1 MEEEELIM
9 NNLNFDPGLR
19 QAFTR
24 QTHQRLLAESTSAR
38 LAKSVKTKNP
48 GLRDA
53 KQFSLAAK
61 FKIIGQLMRE
71 TGSEIITIMRAKIDI
86 LNA

>member
-1 MEEEELIM
+1 M

-24 QTHQRLLAESTSAR
+24 QTHQRLLTESTSAR

-48 GLRDA
+48 GLSDA
-53 KQFSLAAK
+53 KQFSLVAK
-61 FKIIGQLMRE
+61 LKIIGQLMRE
-71 TGSEIITIMRAKIDI
+71 SGSDIITIVRAKNDT

>member
-1 MEEEELIM
+1 M
-9 NNLNFDPGLR
+9 NGLNFDPGVR
-19 QAFTR
+19 QAFTW
-24 QTHQRLLAESTSAR
+24 QTHQRLLAESTNAR

-61 FKIIGQLMRE
+61 FKIAGGGIASIVSVE
-71 TGSEIITIMRAKIDI
+71 
-86 LNA
+86 

>member
-1 MEEEELIM
+1 M
-9 NNLNFDPGLR
+9 NGLNFDPGLR
-19 QAFTR
+19 QAFTQ
-24 QTHQRLLAESTSAR
+24 QTHQRLLAESSHAR
-38 LAKSVKTKNP
+38 LAKSVKAKNP

-71 TGSEIITIMRAKIDI
+71 TGSDIITIMRAKNDT

>member
-1 MEEEELIM
+1 M

-24 QTHQRLLAESTSAR
+24 QTHQRLLAQSTHAR
-38 LAKSVKTKNP
+38 LAKSVNIKNR

-61 FKIIGQLMRE
+61 FKIIGQLIRE
-71 TGSEIITIMRAKIDI
+71 SGSDIITIMRAKNDT

>member
-1 MEEEELIM
+1 M
-9 NNLNFDPGLR
+9 NNLNFDPGFR

-24 QTHQRLLAESTSAR
+24 QTHQRLLAESTNAR
-38 LAKSVKTKNP
+38 LAKSVMTKNP

-53 KQFSLAAK
+53 KQFSMVAK
-61 FKIIGQLMRE
+61 FKIVGQLMQE
-71 TGSEIITIMRAKIDI
+71 TGSDIITIMRAKIDT

>member
-1 MEEEELIM
+1 M

-19 QAFTR
+19 QAFNR
-24 QTHQRLLAESTSAR
+24 QTHQRLLAESTNFR

-53 KQFSLAAK
+53 KQFSLVAK
-61 FKIIGQLMRE
+61 SKIVGQLIRE
-71 TGSEIITIMRAKIDI
+71 TGSDIITIMRAKIDT

>member
-1 MEEEELIM
+1 M
-9 NNLNFDPGLR
+9 NGLNLDPGLR
-19 QAFTR
+19 QAFSQ
-24 QTHQRLLAESTSAR
+24 QTHQRLLAESTNAR

-61 FKIIGQLMRE
+61 IKVVGQLIRE
-71 TGSEIITIMRAKIDI
+71 TSSDIITIMRAKNDT

>member
-1 MEEEELIM
+1 M

-24 QTHQRLLAESTSAR
+24 QTHQRLLAESTHAR
-38 LAKSVKTKNP
+38 LAKSVNTKNP
-48 GLRDA
+48 GLSDA
-53 KQFSLAAK
+53 KQLPLAAK

-71 TGSEIITIMRAKIDI
+71 SGSDIITIMRAKNDT